1 MGLSRRRFLGQS
13 IGLGAMLG
21 AGIPILGSCGGDD
34 DGGDGPVTKGIADG
48 LDPEAGPLKLFNYP
62 DYVSPDVLEKFKAE
76 YGVDV
81 EITTFDVDA
90 EAISKLASGAVE
102 VDVHHSCAPS
112 TLNRLIQGGLLQ
124 PLNRSYLTNRGNV
137 LSSFD
142 DPWYDKG
149 STYTVPYTVYSS
161 GIGYRADKID
171 PAEVDERGWDIIW
184 DPRFKGVTSI
194 LDDYREGI
202 ALALLRSGNTDINTT
217 DEDAINRAGED
228 LQKLVDLVNV
238 KVNIT
243 GYTDVPEGA
252 THLAHTWSG
261 DMLAGAANYLPEG
274 TDASV
279 LGWWFPADNKGPV
292 GNDLL
297 AVTANARNPVLAH
310 LYINFLLDNAIAEE
324 NWYWNGYLPPIKG
337 LDAAYLV
344 GQGLTPPNLESAVL
358 SDEVIANGLVFRP
371 LELETDQLWEA
382 AWSRFTAG

>member
-1 MGLSRRRFLGQS
+1 MGTSRRRFLGQS
-13 IGLGAMLG
+13 IGFGAMLG
-21 AGIPILGSCGGDD
+21 TGIPILSSCGGGDES
-34 DGGDGPVTKGIADG
+34 GDGPVTEGIGDRRG
-48 LDPEAGPLKLFNYP
+48 PPAGPLKVFNYP
-62 DYVSPDVLEKFKAE
+62 DYVSPDVLAKFE
-76 YGVDV
+76 EQYGVTV
-81 EITTFDVDA
+81 EVTTFDVDS

-112 TLNRLIQGGLLQ
+112 TLDRLIQGGLLQ
-124 PLNRSYLTNRGNV
+124 PLNTSYLSNRSNV
-137 LSSFD
+137 LAAFD
-142 DPWYDKG
+142 DPWYDPG
-149 STYTVPYTVYSS
+149 SRYTVPYTVYSS
-161 GIGYRADKID
+161 GLGYRADIID
-171 PAEVDERGWDIIW
+171 PAEVNERGWDMIW
-184 DPRFKGVTSI
+184 DERFKGVTSI

-202 ALALLRSGNTDINTT
+202 ALALLRQGITDINTT
-217 DEDAINRAGED
+217 DVDAINLAGED

-279 LGWWFPADNKGPV
+279 LGWWYPADNKGPV

-297 AVTANARNPVLAH
+297 AITANAKNPVLAH
-310 LYINFLLDNAIAEE
+310 LYINFLLDAAIAEE

-337 LDAAYLV
+337 IDAPYLI

-358 SDEVIANGLVFRP
+358 TNDVIADGLVFKP
-371 LELETDQLWEA
+371 LPLDADQAWEA